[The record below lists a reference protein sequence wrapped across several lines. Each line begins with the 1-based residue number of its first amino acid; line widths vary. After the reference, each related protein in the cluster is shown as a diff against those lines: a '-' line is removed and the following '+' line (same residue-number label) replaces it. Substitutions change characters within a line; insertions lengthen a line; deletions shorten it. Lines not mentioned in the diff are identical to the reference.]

1 VTPAL
6 TPTPYLYLLLYLYLL
21 KTLAKARSHLGIR
34 SLFMQSRVYEFG
46 KEFDPWS
53 TVWGRWHLSN
63 CLTAGPGSAFSFSDE
78 CASRVPKL
86 RRVTSNTPLR
96 AC

>member
-1 VTPAL
+1 MNPL

-21 KTLAKARSHLGIR
+21 KTLAKARFRLGIY
-34 SLFMQSRVYEFG
+34 SLFMQSRAQEFG
-46 KEFDPWS
+46 KEFGPWS
-53 TVWGRWHLSN
+53 TVWDRWHLSN
-63 CLTAGPGSAFSFSDE
+63 CLTAGPGSAPSFSDE

-86 RRVTSNTPLR
+86 PRVASNTAVR